1 MSKSKDNSILLWRSN
16 LSISTKEEEE
26 DTNQEKAEI
35 DTQKDI
41 IMIVIEIIEI
51 EEMTDTMV
59 SEAEVIKMQDI
70 TRK

>member
-16 LSISTKEEEE
+16 RSINTKEEEE

>member
-16 LSISTKEEEE
+16 RSISTKEEEE